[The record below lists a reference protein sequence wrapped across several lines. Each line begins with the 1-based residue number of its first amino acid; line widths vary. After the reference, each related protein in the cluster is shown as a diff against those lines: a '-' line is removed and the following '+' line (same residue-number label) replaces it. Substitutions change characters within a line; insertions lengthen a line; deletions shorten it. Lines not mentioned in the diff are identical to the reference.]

1 MYDVVIIG
9 AGVVG
14 ASVARELSKYKL
26 KTLVVDRENDV
37 GNVTSMANSAIVH
50 SGYDP
55 KPGTKKAFHNVR
67 GNKLY
72 DQIAKDLDV
81 EFKRIGSLTCAINE
95 EELEVIEHYLPR
107 SEENGVE
114 VKLLN
119 KEETKALEPF
129 ISDNVIASLYAPS
142 AGIINPFE
150 LTVALMEN
158 AMDNGVELRLNTEVI
173 DIEKTNN
180 GYVVKTNN
188 GEIETRVVINSAGL
202 YSDKV
207 ARMLGIETFEIKPR
221 KGEYFVLDHFKQPFV
236 SHVIFPTPT
245 AKGKGILVTPTTH
258 GNYLVGPSSEWV
270 DDKEDLSTDKL
281 TLDAVR
287 SKSSTLVSNIPF
299 QYMIRQFSGLRAT
312 GSTGDFIIE
321 NHDGFVVLGGIE
333 SPGLASA
340 PSIALEVVSLVGET
354 LKLEET
360 NTFNPTRRK
369 VNRLASM
376 SEEERNELI
385 KKDSSYGRIVC
396 RCESISEGEVVD
408 AIRRNAGAT
417 TIKGVKK
424 RCRPGFGKCQ
434 GGFCEPLIMEILSRE
449 LNKDPMDIKYDTNE
463 AYILQSETKGGKK

>member
-1 MYDVVIIG
+1 MYDVVIVG
-9 AGVVG
+9 AGAIG
-14 ASVARELSKYKL
+14 SSIARELSKYKL
-26 KTLVVDRENDV
+26 KTLVLERENDV

-72 DQIAKDLDV
+72 DEIAKDLDV
-81 EFKRIGSLTCAINE
+81 EFKRIGSLTCAIND

-107 SEENGVE
+107 AKENGVE

-119 KEETKALEPF
+119 KEETKELEPF
-129 ISDNVIASLYAPS
+129 ISDNVIASLYAPT

-158 AMDNGVELRLNTEVI
+158 AMDNGVELKLNTEVV
-173 DIEKTNN
+173 DITKTSN
-180 GYVVKTNN
+180 GYLVKTNDE
-188 GEIETRVVINSAGL
+188 EIETRVVINSAGL

-207 ARMLGIETFEIKPR
+207 ARMLGIDTFEVKPR

-270 DDKEDLSTDKL
+270 EDKEDLSTDKL
-281 TLDAVR
+281 TLDDVR

-321 NHDGFVVLGGIE
+321 NHEGFIILGGIE

-340 PSIALEVVSLVGET
+340 PSIALEVIDLVKENIELVSNES
-354 LKLEET
+354 
-360 NTFNPTRRK
+360 FNPKRRK
-369 VNRLASM
+369 LNKLINM

-385 KKDSSYGRIVC
+385 KKDPRYGRIVC

-408 AIRRNAGAT
+408 IIHRNAGAT
-417 TIKGVKK
+417 TVKGVKK

-434 GGFCEPLIMEILSRE
+434 GGFCEPLIVEILCRE
-449 LNKDPMDIKYDTNE
+449 LNKDPMEIRYDSND